1 MTALRFSA
9 GWLTVVNLQINRDLG
24 CTLKCMVLVIYSS
37 SGLVKNNRK
46 RVNSSVML
54 HRCFGPAKLPVN
66 YVILNIKQLVID
78 NLKALCVQSDLIMG
92 FGICI
97 RDVCNC
103 LEVL

>member
-1 MTALRFSA
+1 
-9 GWLTVVNLQINRDLG
+9 
-24 CTLKCMVLVIYSS
+24 
-37 SGLVKNNRK
+37 
-46 RVNSSVML
+46 ML
-54 HRCFGPAKLPVN
+54 HRCLGPAKLPVN

-78 NLKALCVQSDLIMG
+78 NLKALCVQSDLMMG